1 MTKTPHAVRASA
13 LVATASI
20 AVLLVS
26 GCTREESAAGPGGDG
41 SSPGITDD
49 SISIGISSPLSGPTA
64 GPGSCSVAGLA
75 AYIEAQNADGGF
87 EFGDGKTRQVE
98 FTYLDDVYDPARAV
112 SNFRQLTDEGMFAYV
127 GALGTP
133 TNAAVMPIAEEEEV
147 PQVLLMTGARTFSE
161 DQEAHPWTTGFVP
174 TYATE
179 GRAFGELLVAAGRP
193 ITVATLAQNDD
204 FGESYLDGL
213 EEAIDGSQV
222 EVVASA
228 TYEPTDT
235 TLDSQVTELASSGA
249 DVLLSA
255 VSVTPLQVGV
265 LTKAQSLG
273 WLPSIFLPSNTSTPG
288 TILQPGGAEAY
299 PGVYTPSFS
308 KNPNSPAF
316 AADEDVQAYNAAFEQ
331 YGAQI
336 AATYTPHCAWSY
348 AEGAVLG
355 QAFQNMEEPTRESF
369 MTALRSISGFQAPM
383 LLDGITVDTTSDDE
397 AAIASVELVRYDAQS
412 GGFAPVDG
420 F

>member
-1 MTKTPHAVRASA
+1 MTRSPRAARASA
-13 LVATASI
+13 VVATASI
-20 AVLLVS
+20 AVLLAS
-26 GCTREESAAGPGGDG
+26 GCTRAENAGGPGSDG
-41 SSPGITDD
+41 TSPGITDD

-64 GPGSCSVAGLA
+64 GPGSCTVAGLA
-75 AYIEAQNADGGF
+75 AYIGAKNADGGF

-112 SNFRQLTDEGMFAYV
+112 SNFRQLVNDGVFAYV

-147 PQVLLMTGARTFSE
+147 PQVLLTTGARTFSE
-161 DQEAHPWTTGFVP
+161 DQDAHPWTTGFLP

-179 GRAFGELLVAAGRP
+179 GEAFGQLLVDADQP

-222 EVVASA
+222 QVVASA

-235 TLDSQVTELASSGA
+235 TLDSQVTELAASGA

-273 WLPSIFLPSNTSTPG
+273 WLPRVFLPSNTSTPG
-288 TILQPGGAEAY
+288 TILEPGGAEAY

-308 KNPNSPAF
+308 KNPNAPAF
-316 AADEDVQAYNAAFEQ
+316 ADDPDVQAYTAAFEQ
-331 YGAQI
+331 YGASI
-336 AATYTPHCAWSY
+336 ATTYTPHCAWSY
-348 AEGAVLG
+348 AEGAVLD
-355 QAFQNMEEPTRESF
+355 QAFQAMEEPTRDSF
-369 MTALRSISGFQAPM
+369 MTALRSISDYQAPM
-383 LLDGITVDTTSDDE
+383 LLDGITVDTTSSDE
-397 AAIASVELVRYDAQS
+397 SGISTVQLVRYDAAT
-412 GGFAPVDG
+412 GGYAPATG
-420 F
+420 Y